1 MRNCELSSREMYD
14 KLVRV
19 FSEFDEWTK
28 KEIIEF
34 TKFLKNDSVVLE
46 VGCGWG
52 RILKSLAPHCKKIIG
67 IDNSDVEIKE
77 AKFFLADVSNSEMFY
92 EDGEKTHFPDD
103 YFDVIILA
111 GNTFGNLGDK
121 KEKVINE
128 ITRILK
134 ESGKI
139 LLSVYANGA
148 KDLRIKAYR
157 DIGLKA
163 DLKEDGTVIF
173 EGGLLSEEFSKQQ
186 LEIIFKKFGLKVQ
199 FVDINSIAM
208 LCIVGR

>member
-1 MRNCELSSREMYD
+1 MENCELSSREMYD
-14 KLVRV
+14 KLVLV
-19 FSEFDEWTK
+19 FPELDEWTK
-28 KEIIEF
+28 KDIIEF
-34 TKFLKNDSVVLE
+34 KKFLKNDSVVLE
-46 VGCGWG
+46 VGCSWG

-77 AKFFLADVSNSEMFY
+77 AKFFLEDIPNSEVFY
-92 EDGEKTHFPDD
+92 EDGEKTHFPDSF
-103 YFDVIILA
+103 FDVIILA
-111 GNTFGNLGDK
+111 GNTFGNLSDK
-121 KEKVINE
+121 KENVIKE

-134 ESGKI
+134 KDGKI
-139 LLSVYANGA
+139 LLSVYADGA

-173 EGGLLSEEFSKQQ
+173 EEGLLSEEFSKQQ

-208 LCIVGR
+208 LCIASR

>member
-1 MRNCELSSREMYD
+1 MKNCELSSRQMYD

-19 FSEFDEWTK
+19 FPKFDEWTK

-34 TKFLKNDSVVLE
+34 KKFLKNDFTVLE
-46 VGCGWG
+46 VGCSWG

-67 IDNSDVEIKE
+67 IDNSEVETEE
-77 AKFFLADVSNSEMFY
+77 AKFFLKDTPNSEVFF
-92 EDGEKTHFPDD
+92 EDGEKTHFSDN

-111 GNTFGNLGDK
+111 GNTFGNLDDK
-121 KEKVINE
+121 KEKVITE
-128 ITRILK
+128 VKRVLK
-134 ESGKI
+134 KDGKI
-139 LLSVYANGA
+139 LLSVYIDGA

-157 DIGLKA
+157 DIGLKT
-163 DLKEDGTVIF
+163 DLKENGAVVLD
-173 EGGLLSEEFSKQQ
+173 GGLLSEEFSRQQ

-208 LCIVGR
+208 LCVIG

>member
-1 MRNCELSSREMYD
+1 
-14 KLVRV
+14 V
-19 FSEFDEWTK
+19 
-28 KEIIEF
+28 
-34 TKFLKNDSVVLE
+34 
-46 VGCGWG
+46 
-52 RILKSLAPHCKKIIG
+52 
-67 IDNSDVEIKE
+67 IK
-77 AKFFLADVSNSEMFY
+77 
-92 EDGEKTHFPDD
+92 
-103 YFDVIILA
+103 
-111 GNTFGNLGDK
+111 
-121 KEKVINE
+121 E

-134 ESGKI
+134 KDGKI
-139 LLSVYANGA
+139 LLSVYTDGA

-208 LCIVGR
+208 LCIAGR